1 MSDTDTGPIVLTA
14 EQIKRRK
21 ARSLAIALVL
31 VSFIVI
37 VYLVTVVKLGPGV
50 LNRPI

>member
-1 MSDTDTGPIVLTA
+1 MSDTDPGPIVLTA

-37 VYLVTVVKLGPGV
+37 VYLVTVVKLGPGI
-50 LNRPI
+50 LNRSL